1 MGAYLSSEQYL
12 AELDTV
18 KKEKIDYEKSM
29 EDCKTQDEMSLYFRT
44 YNDANN
50 LKDYCDLAKRK
61 LPKISNLQKQKLNQL
76 INHNEVD
83 NRFGWDAYCHILSVE
98 QINYV
103 GW

>member
-12 AELDTV
+12 AKVNTV
-18 KKEKIDYEKSM
+18 
-29 EDCKTQDEMSLYFRT
+29 DCKTQDEMSLYFKT
-44 YNDANN
+44 YNDENS
-50 LKDYCDLAKRK
+50 LEDYCDLAKRK
-61 LPKISNLQKQKLNQL
+61 LPNISNLQKQKLNQL